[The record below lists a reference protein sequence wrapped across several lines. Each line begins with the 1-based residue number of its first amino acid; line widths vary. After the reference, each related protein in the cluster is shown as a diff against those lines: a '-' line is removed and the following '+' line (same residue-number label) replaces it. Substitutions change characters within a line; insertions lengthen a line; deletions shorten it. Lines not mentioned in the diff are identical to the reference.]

1 MKHNLVEKRIKQL
14 FHELRQ
20 GDELR
25 TPSFDRVLKA
35 ASSKVGQAGPAWLS
49 LRVAVA
55 AALLIL
61 VSGLVFILLKP
72 SLLSNEPENSE
83 SSLPIVK
90 MPNLQ
95 LEPLPGEP
103 LTPSIERARA
113 LESIRRELARSAPRK
128 RPAARSH
135 QQAMLISEW
144 QSPTNFLLRTPG
156 EQLLKMVPRVG
167 ESLFEIKPS
176 IPDEKN

>member
-1 MKHNLVEKRIKQL
+1 MKHNLVEERIKQL
-14 FHELRQ
+14 FYELRQ
-20 GDELR
+20 GDERR

-35 ASSKVGQAGPAWLS
+35 ASSKAGQAGPVWLS

-55 AALLIL
+55 AAMLIL
-61 VSGLVFILLKP
+61 VSSLGFILLKP
-72 SLLSNEPENSE
+72 SLLSTETENSE

-90 MPNLQ
+90 TPDRQ

-103 LTPSIERARA
+103 IAPSTERAPA
-113 LESIRRELARSAPRK
+113 LEAIRRELTRPVRHK

-135 QQAMLISEW
+135 QPAMLISEW
-144 QSPTNFLLRTPG
+144 QSPTGFLLRTPG
-156 EQLLKMVPRVG
+156 ERLLKTVPRVS

-176 IPDEKN
+176 LPDERN